1 MIEETKERKNEGVR
15 EPRTVTVAVG
25 TSGGGECRG
34 NGDPRLGGKKEVR
47 RTETFTHPETGGETS
62 TRNEVCPPWD
72 TGCTGDNSE
81 VREMLRN
88 IQGLY
93 A

>member
-34 NGDPRLGGKKEVR
+34 NGDPRLGGKKR
-47 RTETFTHPETGGETS
+47 SETHGNIYTS
-62 TRNEVCPPWD
+62 
-72 TGCTGDNSE
+72 
-81 VREMLRN
+81 
-88 IQGLY
+88 
-93 A
+93 